1 VPPDGPQSAQ
11 VPQDAHHTQ
20 DGQGAQ
26 GAELRRLAAVIDR
39 QRQELGQ
46 ARAEAAVRSVTD
58 MARGVLIERLGC
70 TPAEAAA
77 QLVALARDAGAPVAE
92 IAAAITGGSPGPAGR
107 PELAPEAQLRNRLA
121 EVTTELAADGGEFA
135 AAVLDQALAPLG
147 AAAVALWLIGAD
159 GRLGLL
165 GEAGLG
171 PAEASRWQ
179 RIPPQMDCLEQRVA
193 GGAPDLWLPAGPGRD
208 GAGPAAPPLPGHWPD
223 GARVVIALHDRGS
236 APLGVMEVC
245 WPRPRADWPGAL
257 RDQVADL
264 AGACAQVLSARV
276 TQGELAL
283 TRSRPALRGLLDG
296 LLDTMLVAS
305 AVRDSTGAVI
315 DFRIDHASG
324 DLGAVAGHPAGGPV
338 AGLTGRTLVEAY
350 PMTAL
355 PGGVLDRAVLALATG
370 QAQFLPGP
378 LTTAPAGEV
387 TGAITDVRIARFFDG
402 VVITWRLASDA
413 DQLAALLGQIQRLG
427 RIGGWTENLLSGR
440 PDWTEAA
447 FGLFGLPA
455 RDGTA
460 IALADLHSYVTG
472 ADVPAV
478 REFRDTLLRI
488 GLPASATFRIVRA
501 DDGSVRQIRVFA
513 EPVLGPAG
521 TAESVRGAF
530 QDITAEYQTRVVLA
544 ATRDQL
550 ADSEHRADEEHLLAV
565 RLQRA
570 ILPPTAAPVDAAG
583 IDVAVR
589 YRPAGPGHLVGG
601 DWYDTLLLPSKE
613 VLLVVGDIA
622 GHGIDAVTGMVAA
635 RNCLRGLAVTGAGP
649 GALLAH
655 LNSAI
660 CHLIDGVVGTVVCG
674 LFQPDQRM
682 LRWARAGHLPPVVI
696 HEGAATILPLPQGVL
711 LGSDPDA
718 RYEEFTTPLAT
729 GDTMLLFT
737 DGMIER
743 RDIPIT
749 DALDEFASRA
759 AQPYQAEAQSTARS
773 TAQPMA
779 RSTAQP
785 SAAWLAD
792 HVLAHAASDTGDDA
806 CLVAVR
812 IR

>member
-1 VPPDGPQSAQ
+1 MPPDHAHGTPGPHGTS
-11 VPQDAHHTQ
+11 
-20 DGQGAQ
+20 GAQ

-39 QRQELGQ
+39 QRRELEQ
-46 ARAEAAVRSVTD
+46 ARAEAAARSVAD
-58 MARGVLIERLGC
+58 MAKGVLIERLGF
-70 TPAEAAA
+70 TPAEATT
-77 QLVALARDAGAPVAE
+77 QLAALAREAGTPVAE
-92 IAAAITGGSPGPAGR
+92 IAAAIIGREAGPDEPGVAPRSGAAGAAAAAR
-107 PELAPEAQLRNRLA
+107 ASAQAALRNRLA
-121 EVTTELAADGGEFA
+121 EVATELATDGGEFA

-147 AAAVALWLIGAD
+147 AAAVALWLIGPD
-159 GRLGLL
+159 GSLRLL

-193 GGAPDLWLPAGPGRD
+193 GGTPDLWLPDGPGPD
-208 GAGPAAPPLPGHWPD
+208 MLAPDRLALPGHWPG
-223 GARVVIALHDRGS
+223 GARAVIALHDRS
-236 APLGVMEVC
+236 SVLLGVMEVC
-245 WPRPRADWPGAL
+245 WPRPRAGFPDAL
-257 RDQVADL
+257 REQAADL
-264 AGACAQVLSARV
+264 AGGCAQLLSDRVAR
-276 TQGELAL
+276 GELAPA
-283 TRSRPALRGLLDG
+283 RSRPALRGLLDG

-305 AVRDSTGAVI
+305 AVRDPGGTVT
-315 DFRIDHASG
+315 DFRIDHVSR
-324 DLGAVAGHPAGGPV
+324 DFLDPAGRRPV
-338 AGLTGRTLVEAY
+338 DVTGRTLVEAY
-350 PMTAL
+350 PMTAW
-355 PGGVLDRAVLALATG
+355 PGGVLDLAVRALATG
-370 QAQFLPGP
+370 EAQFLAGP

-402 VVITWRLASDA
+402 VVIAWRMAIEADRLAA
-413 DQLAALLGQIQRLG
+413 VLGQIQRLG
-427 RIGGWTENLLSGR
+427 RIGAWTENLLTGR
-440 PDWTEAA
+440 ADWTEAA

-455 RDGTA
+455 RARTA
-460 IALADLHSYVTG
+460 IPLAELHSYVTG

-478 REFRDTLLRI
+478 REFRDTLVRV
-488 GLPASATFRIVRA
+488 GLPASTTFRIVRA
-501 DDGSVRQIRVFA
+501 DDGSVRQVRVFA

-550 ADSEHRADEEHLLAV
+550 ADSEHRAEEEHLLAV

-570 ILPPTAAPVDAAG
+570 ILPPTVPPVEAAG
-583 IDVAVR
+583 IEVAVR

-601 DWYDTLLLPSKE
+601 DWYDTLLLPSKD

-635 RNCLRGLAVTGAGP
+635 RNCLRGLAITGAGP
-649 GALLAH
+649 GALLAY

-674 LFQPDQRM
+674 LYQPGDRM

-696 HEGAATILPLPQGVL
+696 HDGQATSLPLPQGVL

-718 RYEEFTTPLAT
+718 RYEEFTTPLAI
-729 GDTMLLFT
+729 GDMMLLFT

-743 RDIPIT
+743 RDTPIT
-749 DALDEFASRA
+749 DALDQFAHRA
-759 AQPYQAEAQSTARS
+759 AQPYQAG
-773 TAQPMA
+773 P
-779 RSTAQP
+779 QP
-785 SAAWLAD
+785 SAARLAD

-806 CLVAVR
+806 CLVTVR

>member
-1 VPPDGPQSAQ
+1 
-11 VPQDAHHTQ
+11 
-20 DGQGAQ
+20 
-26 GAELRRLAAVIDR
+26 
-39 QRQELGQ
+39 
-46 ARAEAAVRSVTD
+46 
-58 MARGVLIERLGC
+58 MAKGVLIERLGC
-70 TPAEAAA
+70 TPAEAAT
-77 QLVALARDAGAPVAE
+77 QLAALAREAGTPVAE
-92 IAAAITGGSPGPAGR
+92 IAAAIIGPDAARAAGLDEPGPAGSAPR
-107 PELAPEAQLRNRLA
+107 PAAPPVSKLGNRLA
-121 EVTTELAADGGEFA
+121 EVATELAADGGEFA
-135 AAVLDQALAPLG
+135 AAVLGQALAPLG

-159 GRLGLL
+159 GSLQLL

-193 GGAPDLWLPAGPGRD
+193 GGAPDLWLTAGPGQDASPPDRL
-208 GAGPAAPPLPGHWPD
+208 APDRLAPDRLAPDRLALPGHWPG
-223 GARVVIALHDRGS
+223 GARAVIALHDRAS
-236 APLGVMEVC
+236 ALLGVMEVC
-245 WPRPRADWPGAL
+245 WPRPRAEFPDAL
-257 RDQVADL
+257 RQQAADL
-264 AGACAQVLSARV
+264 AGACAQLLSDRVAR
-276 TQGELAL
+276 GELAPA
-283 TRSRPALRGLLDG
+283 RSRAALRGLLDG

-305 AVRDSTGAVI
+305 AVRDPDGTVT
-315 DFRIDHASG
+315 DFRIDHVSG
-324 DLGAVAGHPAGGPV
+324 DLDAVPQKTGGRRAIDV
-338 AGLTGRTLVEAY
+338 TGRTLVEAF
-350 PMTAL
+350 PVTAL
-355 PGGVLDRAVLALATG
+355 PGGVLDLAVRTLATG
-370 QAQFLPGP
+370 EAQFRPGP
-378 LTTAPAGEV
+378 LTAAPAGEV

-402 VVITWRLASDA
+402 VVITWRIAIEA

-427 RIGGWTENLLSGR
+427 RIGGWAENLLTGR
-440 PDWTEAA
+440 ADWTEAA
-447 FGLFGLPA
+447 FGLFGLSA
-455 RDGTA
+455 REGRA
-460 IALADLHSYVTG
+460 IPLAELHSYVTG
-472 ADVPAV
+472 ADAPAV
-478 REFRDTLLRI
+478 REFRDTVARI
-488 GLPASATFRIVRA
+488 GLPASTTFRIVRA

-550 ADSEHRADEEHLLAV
+550 ADSEHRAEEEHLLAV

-570 ILPPTAAPVDAAG
+570 ILPPTAPPVEAAG
-583 IDVAVR
+583 IEVAVR

-649 GALLAH
+649 GALLAY
-655 LNSAI
+655 LNSAV

-674 LFQPDQRM
+674 LYQPGDRV

-696 HEGAATILPLPQGVL
+696 HDGQATTLPLPQGVL

-718 RYEEFTTPLAT
+718 RYEELTTPLAL

-743 RDIPIT
+743 RDTPIT
-749 DALDEFASRA
+749 DALAQFAQRSV
-759 AQPYQAEAQSTARS
+759 QPYQSG
-773 TAQPMA
+773 P
-779 RSTAQP
+779 QP
-785 SAAWLAD
+785 SAARLAD

>member
-1 VPPDGPQSAQ
+1 VPPDRPQGPPGPPSA
-11 VPQDAHHTQ
+11 P
-20 DGQGAQ
+20 GAQ
-26 GAELRRLAAVIDR
+26 SAELRRLAAVIDR
-39 QRQELGQ
+39 QRQELEH
-46 ARAEAAVRSVTD
+46 ARAEAAARSVAD
-58 MARGVLIERLGC
+58 MAKGVLIERLGC
-70 TPAEAAA
+70 TPAEATT
-77 QLVALARDAGAPVAE
+77 QLTALAREAGTPVAE
-92 IAAAITGGSPGPAGR
+92 IAAAIIGPDAARAAGLDEPGAAGSA
-107 PELAPEAQLRNRLA
+107 APPRAAPVSKLGNRLA
-121 EVTTELAADGGEFA
+121 EVATELAADGGEFA

-159 GRLGLL
+159 GSLRLL

-193 GGAPDLWLPAGPGRD
+193 GGAPDLWLTSGPSGSGQD
-208 GAGPAAPPLPGHWPD
+208 DPGQDTPPLPGHWPD
-223 GARVVIALHDRGS
+223 GARAVIALHDRAS
-236 APLGVMEVC
+236 ALLGVMEVC
-245 WPRPRADWPGAL
+245 WPRPRSGFPDAL
-257 RDQVADL
+257 RQQAADL
-264 AGACAQVLSARV
+264 AGACAQLLGDRV
-276 TQGELAL
+276 TRGELAP

-305 AVRDSTGAVI
+305 AVRDPDGTVT
-315 DFRIDHASG
+315 DFRIDHVSR
-324 DLGAVAGHPAGGPV
+324 DFDAVPQKTGGRR
-338 AGLTGRTLVEAY
+338 AIDLTGRTLVEAY
-350 PMTAL
+350 PMTAR
-355 PGGVLDRAVLALATG
+355 PGGVLDLAARALATG
-370 QAQFLPGP
+370 EAQFLPGP

-387 TGAITDVRIARFFDG
+387 AGAITDVRIARFFDG
-402 VVITWRLASDA
+402 VVITWRTAIEA

-427 RIGGWTENLLSGR
+427 RIGGWTENLLTGR
-440 PDWTEAA
+440 ADWTEAA
-447 FGLFGLPA
+447 FGLFGLPVRA
-455 RDGTA
+455 GTA
-460 IALADLHSYVTG
+460 IPLAELHSYVTG

-478 REFRDTLLRI
+478 QEFRDTVARI
-488 GLPASATFRIVRA
+488 GLPASTTFRIVRA

-513 EPVLGPAG
+513 EPVLGPVG

-550 ADSEHRADEEHLLAV
+550 ADSEHRAEEEHLLAV

-570 ILPPTAAPVDAAG
+570 ILPPTAPPVEAAG
-583 IDVAVR
+583 IEVAVR

-613 VLLVVGDIA
+613 VLVVVGDIA

-649 GALLAH
+649 GALLAY

-674 LFQPDQRM
+674 LYQPGDRV

-696 HEGAATILPLPQGVL
+696 HDGQATTLPLPQGVL

-718 RYEEFTTPLAT
+718 RYEEFTTPLAL

-743 RDIPIT
+743 RDTPIT
-749 DALDEFASRA
+749 DALDEFAQRA
-759 AQPYQAEAQSTARS
+759 VQPFQNG
-773 TAQPMA
+773 P
-779 RSTAQP
+779 QP
-785 SAAWLAD
+785 SASRLAD

>member
-1 VPPDGPQSAQ
+1 VPPDRPQGTLGPPGA
-11 VPQDAHHTQ
+11 A
-20 DGQGAQ
+20 GAQ

-39 QRQELGQ
+39 QRQELEQ
-46 ARAEAAVRSVTD
+46 ARAEAAARSVAD
-58 MARGVLIERLGC
+58 MAKGVLIERLGC
-70 TPAEAAA
+70 TPAEATT
-77 QLVALARDAGAPVAE
+77 QLAALAREAGTPVAE
-92 IAAAITGGSPGPAGR
+92 IAAAIIGRDAARAAGLDEPYEPGAAGSAAPPPA
-107 PELAPEAQLRNRLA
+107 APVSKLGNRLA
-121 EVTTELAADGGEFA
+121 EVATELAADGGEFA

-159 GRLGLL
+159 GSLRLL

-179 RIPPQMDCLEQRVA
+179 RIPPQMDCLEQQVA
-193 GGAPDLWLPAGPGRD
+193 GGAPDLWLTAGSGQD
-208 GAGPAAPPLPGHWPD
+208 APPLPGHWPSA
-223 GARVVIALHDRGS
+223 ARAVIALHDRAS
-236 APLGVMEVC
+236 ALLGVMEVC
-245 WPRPRADWPGAL
+245 WPRPRAEFPNAL
-257 RDQVADL
+257 RQQAADL
-264 AGACAQVLSARV
+264 AGACAQLLSDRVAR
-276 TQGELAL
+276 GELAPA
-283 TRSRPALRGLLDG
+283 RSRPALRGLLDG

-305 AVRDSTGAVI
+305 AVRDPSGTVT
-315 DFRIDHASG
+315 DFRIDHVSDDFG
-324 DLGAVAGHPAGGPV
+324 DSAGRRAIDV
-338 AGLTGRTLVEAY
+338 TGRTLVEAY
-350 PMTAL
+350 PMTAM
-355 PGGVLDRAVLALATG
+355 PGGVLDLAARALATG

-378 LTTAPAGEV
+378 LTTAPAGEM

-402 VVITWRLASDA
+402 VVITWRTAIEA
-413 DQLAALLGQIQRLG
+413 DRLAALLGQIQRLG
-427 RIGGWTENLLSGR
+427 RIGGWTENLLTGR
-440 PDWTEAA
+440 ADWTEAA
-447 FGLFGLPA
+447 FGLFGLPVRA
-455 RDGTA
+455 GTA
-460 IALADLHSYVTG
+460 IPLAELHSYVTG

-478 REFRDTLLRI
+478 REFRDTVVRV
-488 GLPASATFRIVRA
+488 GLPASTTFRIVRA

-570 ILPPTAAPVDAAG
+570 ILPPTAPPVEAAG
-583 IDVAVR
+583 IEVAVR

-601 DWYDTLLLPSKE
+601 DWYDTLLLPTKE

-649 GALLAH
+649 GALLAY

-674 LFQPDQRM
+674 LYQPGDRV

-696 HEGAATILPLPQGVL
+696 HDGQATTLPLPQGVL

-718 RYEEFTTPLAT
+718 RYEEFTTPLAL

-743 RDIPIT
+743 RDTPIT
-749 DALDEFASRA
+749 DALDEFAQRA
-759 AQPYQAEAQSTARS
+759 VQPYQSG
-773 TAQPMA
+773 P
-779 RSTAQP
+779 QP
-785 SAAWLAD
+785 SASRLAD

>member
-1 VPPDGPQSAQ
+1 MPPDRPQGTPGPPSA
-11 VPQDAHHTQ
+11 P
-20 DGQGAQ
+20 GAQ
-26 GAELRRLAAVIDR
+26 SAELRRLAAVIDR
-39 QRQELGQ
+39 QRQELEH
-46 ARAEAAVRSVTD
+46 ARAEAAARSVAD
-58 MARGVLIERLGC
+58 MAKGVLIERLGC
-70 TPAEAAA
+70 TPAEATT
-77 QLVALARDAGAPVAE
+77 QLTALAREAGTPVAE
-92 IAAAITGGSPGPAGR
+92 IAAAIIGPDAARAAGLDEPGAAGS
-107 PELAPEAQLRNRLA
+107 APPPRADPVSKLGNRLA
-121 EVTTELAADGGEFA
+121 EVATELAADGGEFA

-159 GRLGLL
+159 GSLRLL

-193 GGAPDLWLPAGPGRD
+193 GGAPDLWLTSGPGGSGQD
-208 GAGPAAPPLPGHWPD
+208 TPPLPGHWPD
-223 GARVVIALHDRGS
+223 GARAVIALHDRAS
-236 APLGVMEVC
+236 ALLGVMEVC
-245 WPRPRADWPGAL
+245 WPRPRAEFPGTL
-257 RDQVADL
+257 RQQAADL
-264 AGACAQVLSARV
+264 AGACAQLLSDRV
-276 TQGELAL
+276 TRGELAPAQ
-283 TRSRPALRGLLDG
+283 SRPALRGLLDG

-305 AVRDSTGAVI
+305 AVRDPDGTVT
-315 DFRIDHASG
+315 DFRIDHVSRDFDA
-324 DLGAVAGHPAGGPV
+324 DPQKTGGRR
-338 AGLTGRTLVEAY
+338 AIDLTGRTLVEAY
-350 PMTAL
+350 PMTAR
-355 PGGVLDRAVLALATG
+355 PGGVLDLAARALATG
-370 QAQFLPGP
+370 EAQFLPGP
-378 LTTAPAGEV
+378 LTSAPAGEV
-387 TGAITDVRIARFFDG
+387 AGAITDVRIARFFDG
-402 VVITWRLASDA
+402 VVITWRTAIEA

-427 RIGGWTENLLSGR
+427 RIGGWTENLLTGR
-440 PDWTEAA
+440 ADWTEAA
-447 FGLFGLPA
+447 FGLFGLPVRA
-455 RDGTA
+455 GTA
-460 IALADLHSYVTG
+460 IPLAELHSYVTG

-478 REFRDTLLRI
+478 QEFRDTVARI
-488 GLPASATFRIVRA
+488 GLPASTTFRIVRA

-550 ADSEHRADEEHLLAV
+550 ADSEHRAEEEHLLAV

-570 ILPPTAAPVDAAG
+570 ILPPTAPPVEAAG
-583 IDVAVR
+583 IEVAVR

-613 VLLVVGDIA
+613 VLVVVGDIA

-649 GALLAH
+649 GALLAY

-674 LFQPDQRM
+674 LYQPGDRV

-696 HEGAATILPLPQGVL
+696 RDGQATTLPLPQGVL

-718 RYEEFTTPLAT
+718 RYEEFTTTLAL
-729 GDTMLLFT
+729 GDTILLFT

-743 RDIPIT
+743 RDTPIT
-749 DALDEFASRA
+749 DALDEFAQRA
-759 AQPYQAEAQSTARS
+759 VQPFQSG
-773 TAQPMA
+773 P
-779 RSTAQP
+779 QP
-785 SAAWLAD
+785 SASRLAD